1 MAEPVAPVR
10 VLVVDDDFM
19 VARVHRDVVQRIPG
33 FDVVGEART
42 GADALELVAGLR
54 PDIVLLD
61 VYLPDIPGTEV
72 LQRFRSG
79 AAPVRVIDFS
89 CLSFDPVYRKTG
101 ALRLASTT
109 VA

>member
-1 MAEPVAPVR
+1 MPVR

-61 VYLPDIPGTEV
+61 VYLPDIPGP
-72 LQRFRSG
+72 RCSSG
-79 AAPVRVIDFS
+79 SGPAPTRPTS
-89 CLSFDPVYRKTG
+89 
-101 ALRLASTT
+101 
-109 VA
+109 